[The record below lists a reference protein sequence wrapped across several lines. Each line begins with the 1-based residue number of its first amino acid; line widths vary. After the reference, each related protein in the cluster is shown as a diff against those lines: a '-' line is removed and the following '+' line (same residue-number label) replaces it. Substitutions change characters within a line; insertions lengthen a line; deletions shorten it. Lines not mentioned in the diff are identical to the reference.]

1 MLYIYKMDCG
11 LSMIQEEV
19 DDIISEIKNSNLSK
33 KEQIRKYMDYLL
45 NDCNY
50 RLPDMFLEFISRDK
64 LDYKYTEE
72 EIKKMRGDFH
82 RKQEEIEDQ
91 NRMADIKQMA
101 EENNKVV
108 IEEIKNEI
116 I

>member
-11 LSMIQEEV
+11 LSMIEEEV
-19 DDIISEIKNSNLSK
+19 DIISEIKSNIKLTK
-33 KEQIRKYMDYLL
+33 KEQIKKYMDYLL

-50 RLPDMFLEFISRDK
+50 RLPDMFLEFIARDK

-72 EIKKMRGDFH
+72 EIKRMRGEFN
-82 RKQEEIEDQ
+82 RRQEEIEDQ
-91 NRMADIKQMA
+91 NRMADIKEMA
-101 EENNKVV
+101 EKNNKVV

>member
-1 MLYIYKMDCG
+1 MDCG
-11 LSMIQEEV
+11 LSMIEEEV
-19 DDIISEIKNSNLSK
+19 DIISEIKSNIKLTK
-33 KEQIRKYMDYLL
+33 KEQIKKYMDYLL

-50 RLPDMFLEFISRDK
+50 RLPDMFLEFIARDK

-72 EIKKMRGDFH
+72 EIKRMRGEFN
-82 RKQEEIEDQ
+82 RRQEEIEDQ
-91 NRMADIKQMA
+91 NRMADIKEMA
-101 EENNKVV
+101 EKNNKVV